1 MEGIMKLKDPGS
13 AITHCIGVAAGIPMM
28 VILLLYSIHQGA
40 GREQLVC
47 YTIFMCSMLL
57 LYAASTTYHSLKIS
71 DRVDMVLK
79 KIDHM
84 MIFVLIAGTYTPC
97 CLLYIGGSTGKILL
111 TVVYALS
118 AIGILMKALW
128 VTCPKW
134 VSSVIYISLGW
145 SCIFAFPQII
155 SSVTPMGFFWLLAGG
170 ILYTVGGVIY
180 ALKFPV
186 FHDRFRYFGTHEL
199 FHVFVLG
206 GSLCHYLFMFQ
217 GTI

>member
-13 AITHCIGVAAGIPMM
+13 AITHFIGFAAGIPMM

-145 SCIFAFPQII
+145 SCIFAFPQIL

>member
-1 MEGIMKLKDPGS
+1 M
-13 AITHCIGVAAGIPMM
+13 
-28 VILLLYSIHQGA
+28 
-40 GREQLVC
+40 
-47 YTIFMCSMLL
+47 
-57 LYAASTTYHSLKIS
+57 
-71 DRVDMVLK
+71 
-79 KIDHM
+79 
-84 MIFVLIAGTYTPC
+84 
-97 CLLYIGGSTGKILL
+97 
-111 TVVYALS
+111 VYALS

>member
-1 MEGIMKLKDPGS
+1 MKLKDPGS
-13 AITHCIGVAAGIPMM
+13 AITHFIGFAAGIPMM

-97 CLLYIGGSTGKILL
+97 CLL
-111 TVVYALS
+111 
-118 AIGILMKALW
+118 
-128 VTCPKW
+128 
-134 VSSVIYISLGW
+134 
-145 SCIFAFPQII
+145 
-155 SSVTPMGFFWLLAGG
+155 
-170 ILYTVGGVIY
+170 
-180 ALKFPV
+180 
-186 FHDRFRYFGTHEL
+186 
-199 FHVFVLG
+199 
-206 GSLCHYLFMFQ
+206 
-217 GTI
+217 